1 MIRVS
6 VSSGPVRFRAE
17 VRAKS
22 IEEVVRLAA
31 VSYLGREVKVLFP
44 IDAEVFFIEESA
56 LAVGTVVTEVPKE
69 ASR

>member
-1 MIRVS
+1 
-6 VSSGPVRFRAE
+6 VRPAE
-17 VRAKS
+17 
-22 IEEVVRLAA
+22 